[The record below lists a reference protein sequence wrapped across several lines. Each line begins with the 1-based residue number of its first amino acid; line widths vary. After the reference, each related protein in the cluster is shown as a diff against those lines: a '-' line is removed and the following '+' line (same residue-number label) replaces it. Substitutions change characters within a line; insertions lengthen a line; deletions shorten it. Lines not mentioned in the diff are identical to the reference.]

1 MQVETSKQPYGTS
14 ITRIWLNFPARGE
27 GTKKGRPVSQ
37 ASYPRLAG
45 GFIHPTGG
53 GRSCH
58 GADFSGSPASFPF
71 LQPVRPPMCAHI
83 RTCRA
88 YRQASSTRKG
98 RPVLPRRPATLEAL
112 PMNRP
117 LSPRSISHA
126 GHTPSSRHAPRRD
139 TFTARPVLVMSSPF
153 HASTALWRVPA
164 GEEATRSD
172 MSRFTPFWVIWPLP
186 GRRGGVLS

>member
-1 MQVETSKQPYGTS
+1 MGRGHEKRTPGFPSVLSETGRRVYPPHRGRTFLPRRGLLGESCVVPLFAASAAADVCTHSHLPGISSSLAHKKKA
-14 ITRIWLNFPARGE
+14 TR
-27 GTKKGRPVSQ
+27 
-37 ASYPRLAG
+37 
-45 GFIHPTGG
+45 
-53 GRSCH
+53 
-58 GADFSGSPASFPF
+58 
-71 LQPVRPPMCAHI
+71 
-83 RTCRA
+83 
-88 YRQASSTRKG
+88 
-98 RPVLPRRPATLEAL
+98 LPRRPATLEAL

-172 MSRFTPFWVIWPLP
+172 MSRFTPFWVIWPRP